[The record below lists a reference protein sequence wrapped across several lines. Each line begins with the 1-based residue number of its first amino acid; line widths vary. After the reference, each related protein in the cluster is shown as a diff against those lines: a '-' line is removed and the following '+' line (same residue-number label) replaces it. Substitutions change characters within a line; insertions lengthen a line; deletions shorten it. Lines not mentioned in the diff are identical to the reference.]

1 MRNLPEVKM
10 GCLPEIRYAVMMSVA
25 FDEKFYVRCSILD
38 RDDRGWGSEINYV
51 PRCLV
56 PSLFAF
62 FTNILDNS
70 LAVDS
75 FQFQRKLQ

>member
-1 MRNLPEVKM
+1 
-10 GCLPEIRYAVMMSVA
+10 MMSVA
-25 FDEKFYVRCSILD
+25 FDEEFDVRCSILD
-38 RDDRGWGSEINYV
+38 RDVRGWGSEINYV

-62 FTNILDNS
+62 FTDIPDNS
-70 LAVDS
+70 LTVGP